1 MRLRIVLSLLAAS
14 AIALPAADGFAQRE
28 AGRVGRSGEVR
39 SDGPER
45 GNWLTT
51 VERTPEGGFRMG
63 DPDAPVKVIEYVS
76 LTCPHCAEFA
86 AQGGQRLF
94 QNYVRSGRVSIEYRN
109 YTLNGYD
116 LAAAFLSRCAA
127 PREYFNLTHWLLA
140 NQPQWMG
147 RMQALT
153 DAQRNELRGMS
164 PLQAMQRIVAMLGLD
179 RVATRHGISA
189 AEQRACLADQAGL
202 DRIEQMMQ
210 AARSQHRVTGTPT
223 FVINGQVVQDNTWAA
238 IEPRLRGR

>member
-28 AGRVGRSGEVR
+28 AGREGRGGEAR
-39 SDGPER
+39 SDGPAR

-63 DPDAPVKVIEYVS
+63 DPDAPVKVIEYLS

-116 LAAAFLSRCAA
+116 LAAAFLSRCAT
-127 PREYFNLTHWLLA
+127 PRDYFNMTHWLLG

-153 DAQRNELRGMS
+153 DAQRNELRAMA
-164 PLQAMQRIVAMLGLD
+164 PLQAMQRIVQWLGLD
-179 RVATRHGISA
+179 RVAARHGISA
-189 AEQRACLADQAGL
+189 AQQRACLADQAAL
-202 DRIEQMMQ
+202 DRIAEVMQ
-210 AARSQHRVTGTPT
+210 TAQREHSVQGTPT